1 MFLWNG
7 DEKNDRGSSKG
18 SDWIRSVMGL
28 DGILNQ
34 PNMLVGWISG
44 QAARCAKIISVIRF
58 RSNVPATKIV
68 YLPIISNLSYKL
80 FNNDGLTP

>member
-44 QAARCAKIISVIRF
+44 QAARYDKICNHLNIGYSGIQMVKSCLVCKWSGIQMGFEYR
-58 RSNVPATKIV
+58 TK
-68 YLPIISNLSYKL
+68 
-80 FNNDGLTP
+80 

>member
-7 DEKNDRGSSKG
+7 DEKNDRGPSDG

-44 QAARCAKIISVIRF
+44 QAARLKQDRYRPVSRLLLD
-58 RSNVPATKIV
+58 R
-68 YLPIISNLSYKL
+68 LLWL
-80 FNNDGLTP
+80 LWLLWLLLLL

>member
-1 MFLWNG
+1 MKRLLFYFTCRSIVFWNKHSIFAGFMFLWNG
-7 DEKNDRGSSKG
+7 DEKNDRGSSTG

-44 QAARCAKIISVIRF
+44 QAARS
-58 RSNVPATKIV
+58 TKI
-68 YLPIISNLSYKL
+68 
-80 FNNDGLTP
+80 